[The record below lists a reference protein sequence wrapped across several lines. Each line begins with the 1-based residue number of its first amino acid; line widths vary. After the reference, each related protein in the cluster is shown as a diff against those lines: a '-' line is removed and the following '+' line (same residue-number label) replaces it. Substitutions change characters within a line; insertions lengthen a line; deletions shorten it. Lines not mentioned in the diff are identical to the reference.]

1 MNEYLKDNLI
11 LGDSL
16 EIFFCWIT
24 LLSSILQPQLT
35 ILQKLRNSREKY
47 IYCQVKIKI
56 YSKFLQLCINDN
68 MGCKFELSAWN

>member
-24 LLSSILQPQLT
+24 LIFGSALVMFWKKEPMMFYHGVWEISES
-35 ILQKLRNSREKY
+35 
-47 IYCQVKIKI
+47 
-56 YSKFLQLCINDN
+56 LQLC
-68 MGCKFELSAWN
+68 